1 VVRLRGTGPDG
12 EAPGPRPVNASLDEV
27 SRRLGMKDARGLGG
41 LFAHWEELVG
51 PALAAHVKPVRL
63 DTESLVVAVDHPAW
77 ATQVRQ
83 MGDDLLDRVAGE
95 IGVARPARLEI
106 RVRR

>member
-1 VVRLRGTGPDG
+1 MTPNPYDDD
-12 EAPGPRPVNASLDEV
+12 AGPRALQSSLDAV
-27 SRRLGMKDARGLGG
+27 SRNLGMKDSQGLGR

-51 PALAAHVKPVRL
+51 AGIASHVQPVRL
-63 DTESLVVAVDHPAW
+63 DREVLVVAVDHPAW

-83 MGDDLLDRVAGE
+83 LGDDLLDRVAE
-95 IGVARPARLEI
+95 EAGVARPRRVEI